1 LFCFGLSREESVDGT
16 IAKLPIALAE
26 NVCKASVEYLNQVLA
41 ETITLREYAEVSKAW
56 RFASSVLGPNGRFAY
71 IKDVANVCRGIGRI
85 LEAESKQAI
94 HADMSSPDQPIREQ
108 PKLLVKDRERHEQQ
122 RNDER
127 VDQVLKS
134 GPKPNAQH
142 IA

>member
-1 LFCFGLSREESVDGT
+1 MGEALLRDHGPRGT
-16 IAKLPIALAE
+16 AA
-26 NVCKASVEYLNQVLA
+26 
-41 ETITLREYAEVSKAW
+41 RHD
-56 RFASSVLGPNGRFAY
+56 RFASSVLGPNLDGWLTLQTLQMC
-71 IKDVANVCRGIGRI
+71 VVESGRI
-85 LEAESKQAI
+85 LEPESKQAI

-127 VDQVLKS
+127 VDQVVKS